1 MRQKRNVKN
10 VLSVA
15 RVYQSN
21 ETKHFLFEG
30 LPFLFS
36 AKQHINIVAIYQCC
50 LLASYI
56 MVKNLRVSHNLLLFH
71 PSNKLQNMRNS
82 ESVSLTVFV
91 FIFFSEYIINILYYR
106 AYWINCYIVKA
117 LKRKYRK
124 LLVKI
129 YLRIRTS
136 VVREMMRNFFV
147 NDVHV

>member
-1 MRQKRNVKN
+1 MNFWS
-10 VLSVA
+10 LSFS
-15 RVYQSN
+15 SN

-36 AKQHINIVAIYQCC
+36 AKQHINIVAIYHCC
-50 LLASYI
+50 LLASYV
-56 MVKNLRVSHNLLLFH
+56 MVKNLRVSHYLLLFH

-82 ESVSLTVFV
+82 ESVSLTVFLCS
-91 FIFFSEYIINILYYR
+91 FFFSEYIINILHYR